1 MTSDGPKPKK
11 LTLASVRIAQPI
23 AIDPYKKDRGKIFGA
38 ICKNI
43 ILKLENPDT
52 LADSI

>member
-23 AIDPYKKDRGKIFGA
+23 AIDPYKKKTEVKYLELYVKILF
-38 ICKNI
+38 
-43 ILKLENPDT
+43 
-52 LADSI
+52 